1 MFSAYILAVFM
12 EWSGMT
18 EMQSSPT
25 KVNPAPDANC
35 TTEDRLK
42 YLDEVIG
49 PFVDK
54 YCLTLPNVEDA
65 ITRQREQQIQSNT
78 EHDDT
83 PTVSLSILP
92 GKMAPI

>member
-1 MFSAYILAVFM
+1 MKQKVKDGFAPAEDLFLQVFSAYILAAFM

-18 EMQSSPT
+18 EVQSSPT

-49 PFVDK
+49 P
-54 YCLTLPNVEDA
+54 LLISTA
-65 ITRQREQQIQSNT
+65 
-78 EHDDT
+78 
-83 PTVSLSILP
+83 
-92 GKMAPI
+92 